1 MGSAEVRPRVIRR
14 SRVITE
20 RVDHC
25 LPALCIYHTLS
36 NLWRHDYH
44 KRRSEI
50 GEQNRPTAQS
60 SSANEYLYKR
70 RKAVVVFAWLEGDCE
85 PKRLEMLCRRIQIG
99 MTPRWSLHRVRW
111 SHPQFVSR
119 HSRQFRNAFAVEIQI
134 KHIALHHAA
143 IFDGRIAKKKVT

>member
-1 MGSAEVRPRVIRR
+1 MGRE
-14 SRVITE
+14 
-20 RVDHC
+20 
-25 LPALCIYHTLS
+25 
-36 NLWRHDYH
+36 
-44 KRRSEI
+44 KRGWQEI

-60 SSANEYLYKR
+60 PSANEYLYKR
-70 RKAVVVFAWLEGDCE
+70 REAVVVFAWLEGDRE

-99 MTPRWSLHRVRW
+99 MSPRRSLHRVRW

-143 IFDGRIAKKKVT
+143 IFDGRIAKEKVTGKYEVELSISKGQVGQRGIDVSRPLSAEIVLGKTF